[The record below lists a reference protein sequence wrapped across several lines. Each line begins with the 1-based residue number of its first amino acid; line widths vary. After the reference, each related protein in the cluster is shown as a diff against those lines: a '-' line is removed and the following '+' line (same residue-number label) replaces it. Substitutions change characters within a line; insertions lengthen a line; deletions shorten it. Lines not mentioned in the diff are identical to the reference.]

1 MVKKKANSND
11 DINENLSKLADKAQ
25 SKARQYTGGNIVANA
40 HLVERLN
47 AQKSNKK
54 EKQKK

>member
-25 SKARQYTGGNIVANA
+25 SKARQYTGGNIIANA

-47 AQKSNKK
+47 EKTSKKK